1 MSNRDLKKI
10 TNDTFKILRKYDS
23 VPPELYRD
31 TFIDLAK
38 AAEID
43 LTVIDGFKEGQKVL
57 GESAVNLEKLQ
68 YESNESV
75 KALKSSTQQASEA
88 IEKKDNKLL
97 EKAQNDIENLSK
109 KIAHLEASVF
119 KDELTSVYNRRWLF
133 DQFLALDAFKTK
145 GTIGFLDLN
154 NFKEI
159 NDTHGHPV
167 GDKVLILVAHLISQ
181 LNNMSRDVF
190 ICRFGGDE
198 FLILAPEVN
207 IKVVQSELNAIKSKI
222 ESKVVSIKECSF
234 KVGFSFG
241 CCDFKEGDNFHQI
254 LEKVDVLMYSA
265 KDLDKDGAKGLDKD
279 SVKSIEN

>member
-1 MSNRDLKKI
+1 MSNQDLKKI

-31 TFIDLAK
+31 TFIDIAK
-38 AAEID
+38 SAQVD
-43 LTVIDGFKEGQKVL
+43 LTIIDGFEEGQKVL
-57 GESAVNLEKLQ
+57 GESAVILEKLQ

-88 IEKKDNKLL
+88 IEKKDKKLL
-97 EKAQNDIENLSK
+97 EKAQDDIENLSK
-109 KIAHLEASVF
+109 KIAHLEASMF

-133 DQFLALDAFKTK
+133 DHFLALDTFKTK
-145 GTIGFLDLN
+145 GAIGFLDLN

-159 NDTHGHPV
+159 NDTHGHPI

-181 LNNMSRDVF
+181 INNMSGDVYV
-190 ICRFGGDE
+190 CRYGGDE
-198 FLILAPEVN
+198 FLILAPGAN
-207 IKVVQSELNAIKSKI
+207 IKVVQSELNAVKSKI

-241 CCDFKEGDNFHQI
+241 CCDFEEGDNFHQI

-265 KDLDKDGAKGLDKD
+265 KGLDKD
-279 SVKSIEN
+279 NAKSIDN